1 MDKDNPDKDKG
12 NSTRILLVDDDILM
26 LDTTKE
32 LLEVLGYIVTSAT
45 GSSEA
50 IDLMKSIRFDVVVTD
65 YSMPGM
71 NGVEM
76 ILKAKKIL
84 EGTPIILYTGWID
97 LITEKQ
103 ITGAGIDEIVRKPC
117 RIAKLDSIIKKVMA
131 EKTKVERDL

>member
-1 MDKDNPDKDKG
+1 LNKVNPDTG
-12 NSTRILLVDDDILM
+12 ESNSTRILLVDDDILM

-32 LLEVLGYIVTSAT
+32 LLEVMGYIVTTAI

-84 EGTPIILYTGWID
+84 GETPIILYTGWID

-103 ITGAGIDEIVRKPC
+103 ITGAGID
-117 RIAKLDSIIKKVMA
+117 KLDSIIKKVIA
-131 EKTKVERDL
+131 VKKKG